1 MKSTVRYEVD
11 HGPELVFDQGFPA
24 FAVLACN
31 DEQELRD
38 LVELSATDSHQAW
51 RLERS
56 LEWCY
61 PSDENALCPDCS
73 LN

>member
-1 MKSTVRYEVD
+1 MMAPYSVD
-11 HGPELVFDQGFPA
+11 DGPELVFDQGFPA

-31 DEQELRD
+31 DEQELMD
-38 LVELSATDSHQAW
+38 LVELSATDAHQAW

-56 LEWCY
+56 LDWCY
-61 PSDENALCPDCS
+61 PSNEDARCVDCM